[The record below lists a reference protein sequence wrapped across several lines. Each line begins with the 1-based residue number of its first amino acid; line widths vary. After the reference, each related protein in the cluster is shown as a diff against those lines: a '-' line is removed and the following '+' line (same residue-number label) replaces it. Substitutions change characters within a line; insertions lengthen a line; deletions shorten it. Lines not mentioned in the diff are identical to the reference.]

1 MTKSYKFV
9 FNHPYA
15 VINWLQSEEKNKN
28 QGAVKA
34 RLQVNKIKIYSLM
47 YNKKYKKRY

>member
-28 QGAVKA
+28 QGRQSQATSK
-34 RLQVNKIKIYSLM
+34 
-47 YNKKYKKRY
+47 